1 MPTVN
6 GKSRVDSTGRAKKGS
21 QRQIQTYV
29 NEKRFAL
36 NLAVARVLA
45 QHKVSATEIDWV
57 SPLADERYS
66 EYRDSEFLERV
77 GLAQFKEKLSDFWP
91 RRGPSWDAL
100 ARIEGGCVLV
110 EAKSHVS
117 EIGCG
122 GCKASHKSRPA
133 IIDAFRATKPWLGAS
148 ADADWMGRY
157 YQCANRYAH
166 LYFLT
171 QIAQIRAFMVN
182 VYFIDDPN
190 SRTTREAW
198 DPAIAAVKQGLG
210 LSSEVPFSESVFLD
224 AS

>member
-1 MPTVN
+1 MPPVN
-6 GKSRVDSTGRAKKGS
+6 GKSRVDPTGRAKKGS

-29 NEKRFAL
+29 NEKRSAL
-36 NLAVARVLA
+36 NLAVAQVLA
-45 QHKVSATEIDWV
+45 RHKVSSTEIHWV
-57 SPLADERYS
+57 SPLANEKYS
-66 EYRDSEFLERV
+66 EYRDSDFLDRV
-77 GLAQFKEKLSDFWP
+77 GLAHLGSKLSDFWP

-100 ARIEGGCVLV
+100 ARIEDGCVLI

-117 EIGCG
+117 EIECG
-122 GCKASHKSRPA
+122 GCKASEESCSTIKK
-133 IIDAFRATKPWLGAS
+133 AFELTKEWLGAS
-148 ADADWMGRY
+148 TDHDWMGRY

-171 QIAQIRAFMVN
+171 QMAGIRAFMVN

-190 SRTTREAW
+190 SKTTRAAW

-210 LSSEVPFSESVFLD
+210 LSSEVPFSESVFLN